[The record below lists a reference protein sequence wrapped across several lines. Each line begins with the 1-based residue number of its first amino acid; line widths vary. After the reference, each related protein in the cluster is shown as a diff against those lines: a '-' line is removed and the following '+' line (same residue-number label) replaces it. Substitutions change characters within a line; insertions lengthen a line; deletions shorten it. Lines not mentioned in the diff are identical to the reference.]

1 MSYVA
6 CTKSKYNCDV
16 IRNKFF
22 RFSDLKSKKRYIVF
36 KNYSI
41 KLKFSAEE
49 CTFKTIFTFKK
60 SLRAVFL

>member
-6 CTKSKYNCDV
+6 RTKSKYNCDV

-41 KLKFSAEE
+41 KL
-49 CTFKTIFTFKK
+49 
-60 SLRAVFL
+60 